1 MLAVKQVGIGN
12 RILAALSQ
20 GEFSRFSPHLETVH
34 LEKGEI
40 IYIAGD
46 KISHAYFPVNG
57 LLSLLSITETGSTLE
72 VAMVGNEGMVGFP
85 TILRKDFVPYE
96 VTVRIATEAFK
107 IRSEALQ
114 EEFDKGQALQDGLLR
129 YLHVLITQIS
139 QSTICNRF
147 HSLEEAVCR
156 WLLIV
161 QDRLNSNT
169 LDFTQETIA
178 HALGVPRTGV
188 TMAAGTLQKAGLISY
203 SRGKIV
209 ILDRA
214 GLVARSCECYHIVH
228 DEIDNFLNK

>member
-12 RILAALSQ
+12 RILAAFPQ
-20 GEFSRFSPHLETVH
+20 EEFSRFFQHLETVR
-34 LEKGEI
+34 LEKGEVV
-40 IYIAGD
+40 YIAGD
-46 KISHAYFPVNG
+46 KISHAYFPLNG
-57 LLSLLSITETGSTLE
+57 LLSLLSTTETGSTLE
-72 VAMVGNEGMVGFP
+72 VAMVANEGMVGLP
-85 TILRKDFVPYE
+85 TILGKDLIPYE

-129 YLHVLITQIS
+129 YLNVLITQIS

-147 HSLEEAVCR
+147 HTLEEALSR
-156 WLLIV
+156 WLLTV

-169 LDFTQETIA
+169 LDFTQETISY
-178 HALGVPRTGV
+178 ALGVPRTGV

-209 ILDRA
+209 ILDRPN
-214 GLVARSCECYHIVH
+214 LEARSCECYRIVH
-228 DEIDNFLNK
+228 DELNIFLNK